1 MFFCATA
8 HTCEPSAEI
17 AIDVAACFTADS
29 PPANFQLAPLSF
41 ETSTPPAVAANHAL
55 LANCMSL
62 IWKATSCVFAPA
74 TGCLAV
80 AAAPFRLRAGVATGV
95 ALATSNP
102 ALTHFPFVSSYF
114 MRPPAFTEAHQPV
127 GAAYTCFRSV
137 RFRPVPSVDQVR

>member
-62 IWKATSCVFAPA
+62 TWKTTSCGAFVFAA
-74 TGCLAV
+74 TTGFFA
-80 AAAPFRLRAGVATGV
+80 ATAAPFLPFAGVETG
-95 ALATSNP
+95 AGAASPTSNP
-102 ALTHFPFVSSYF
+102 AFTHLFVVSSYF
-114 MRPPAFTEAHQPV
+114 IQPPAFTEAHQPL
-127 GAAYTCFRSV
+127 G
-137 RFRPVPSVDQVR
+137 